1 MKDTIMAALG
11 EQLDIKGKK
20 RKYQREGKFT
30 DTVSHNM
37 SLKNDELL

>member
-11 EQLDIKGKK
+11 EQLDKKGKK
-20 RKYQREGKFT
+20 RKYKREGKFT
-30 DTVSHNM
+30 DTVHM